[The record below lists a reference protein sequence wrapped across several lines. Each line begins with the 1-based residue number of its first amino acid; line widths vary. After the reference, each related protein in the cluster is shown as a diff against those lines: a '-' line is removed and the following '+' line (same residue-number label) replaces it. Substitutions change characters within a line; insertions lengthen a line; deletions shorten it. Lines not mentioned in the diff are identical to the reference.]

1 MAYTYPGVYIEEVS
15 SGVRPIES
23 ATTSTAAFIGQ
34 ITQKVKQVDGVDVP
48 VEPILPAA
56 PTLIFSWA
64 DYVKWFGGIQDE
76 GINPD
81 PMGLAVYNFFL
92 NGGGEAYIVRV
103 VRVGTDSEAEAYV
116 KAFASLEKI
125 RDISI
130 ICLPGKAWGGT
141 GAATNNAII
150 DSAVSHAEEMQNRMV
165 IVDVAANVKLV
176 DKNAATDL
184 NLPSAPFSVTYYPWL
199 EVANPF
205 FAPGDEEPTIKLGDA
220 ENNVTTADA
229 AVTTAEAGVADA
241 TGAQDIQAA
250 KEALRKA
257 QNDLKAAERVRA
269 SLLPPTFT
277 IAPSSFAAGMW
288 AKIDGRRGVWKAPAG
303 VESSLLGVAGLADDV
318 DDKLQGQLNP
328 VGVNCIRRI
337 PGAGPVIWGSRTLS
351 TLSDPEWRYVP
362 VRRTANMIE
371 ESIYTNIQWAVFEP
385 NDHRLWSS
393 LRVNIDAFMN
403 GLWRAGAFQG
413 ESASDA
419 YFVRCG
425 LGATMKQ
432 DDIDAG
438 RVIVEVGFAPLKPA
452 EFVIVRIQQ
461 KVAQQ

>member
-1 MAYTYPGVYIEEVS
+1 MIAVAYTYPGVYIEEVS

-23 ATTSTAAFIGQ
+23 ASTSTAAFIGQ
-34 ITQKVKQVDGVDVP
+34 TKKGSD
-48 VEPILPAA
+48 A
-56 PTLIFSWA
+56 PTLIFSWT
-64 DYVKWFGGIQDE
+64 DYVNQFGDIQDL
-76 GINPD
+76 GDKPD
-81 PMGLAVYNFFL
+81 PMGLAVYTFFL
-92 NGGGEAYIVRV
+92 NGGGAAYIVKV
-103 VRVGTDSEAEAYV
+103 DNDAGYTN
-116 KAFASLEKI
+116 AFAALEKI

-130 ICLPGKAWGGT
+130 ICLPGKTWGT
-141 GAATNNAII
+141 GINAATDTGII
-150 DSAVSHAEEMQNRMV
+150 GSAVSHAEEMQNRMV
-165 IVDVAANVKLV
+165 IVDVDAGVKLV
-176 DKNAATDL
+176 DKNAATGL
-184 NLPSAPFSVTYYPWL
+184 SLPSAPFSVTYYPWL

-205 FAPGDEEPTIKLGDA
+205 FAPGDEEPTITLAAADA
-220 ENNVTTADA
+220 NVTA
-229 AVTTAEAGVADA
+229 AKTDVTTAENAVATEIEAKADA
-241 TGAQDIQAA
+241 EVIQTA
-250 KEALRKA
+250 KEVLRKA
-257 QNDLKAAERVRA
+257 QNALKAAERVRA

-328 VGVNCIRRI
+328 VGINCIRKI

-351 TLSDPEWRYVP
+351 TLTDPEWRYVP

-413 ESASDA
+413 EKAPDA